1 VLSLASG
8 CGQRAGL
15 GHRKAC
21 DGDEVTPAILIGG
34 VLLALTLWL
43 SWRLPALLMVL
54 GLLTVAVRP
63 ELLLGGTIGQADWGL
78 PRTLL
83 VLALIVNALRY
94 GVRRQINWP
103 VAALILVLVLNLLLG
118 HLHPKLTPLLMLE
131 GLAVLALPFAFTSVM
146 PVPGARRSFALVIA
160 LLPLLS
166 AVVGA
171 LMQLSNPVPHWGFQS
186 TAEEPWR
193 LAGAAGHPE
202 PFAILAFAGFAVAL
216 HETTRAGRPY
226 AVALAVVNLVL
237 VILSGTRMAI
247 FATAV
252 LLVTYGAL
260 SADLR
265 EFLLRRRWLTG
276 AAAVMVALVAALYS
290 PFLYQRL
297 FEAGSSNFE
306 MSSRSDIWRFYLQ
319 EFRLSPLFGR
329 GLGAGYI
336 AGVDWLSGLQ
346 RTTPHNEYLHFLV
359 EGGAVGFGLCL
370 AAIGLWYRQ
379 LLQGVGANDRLFL
392 LALAPA
398 LAVYAFTVDLLIYW
412 AGLALYAYLG
422 MLPTRARAMA
432 PLPEVRRR
440 TEARERAEARS
451 PLDPP
456 TGERGA
462 GLPGP
467 NR

>member
-1 VLSLASG
+1 M
-8 CGQRAGL
+8 
-15 GHRKAC
+15 
-21 DGDEVTPAILIGG
+21 TPGILIGG
-34 VLLALTLWL
+34 VLLALILWL
-43 SWRLPALLMVL
+43 SWRLPPLLMIL

-83 VLALIVNALRY
+83 VLALIGNALRY

-146 PVPGARRSFALVIA
+146 PVPGARRSFGLVIG

-171 LMQLSNPVPHWGFQS
+171 LIQLGDPVPHWGFQS

-216 HETTRAGRPY
+216 HETTRPGRPY
-226 AVALAVVNLVL
+226 GGPLAVVNLVL

-265 EFLLRRRWLTG
+265 ELLLRRRWLAG
-276 AAAVMVALVAALYS
+276 AAAAVVALVVALYS
-290 PFLYQRL
+290 PFLYQRV
-297 FEAGSSNFE
+297 FEAGSSHFE
-306 MSSRSDIWRFYLQ
+306 MSSRSEIWRFYLQ

-329 GLGAGYI
+329 GLGAGYV
-336 AGVDWLSGLQ
+336 AGVGWLKGLW
-346 RTTPHNEYLHFLV
+346 RTTPHNVYLHFLV
-359 EGGAVGFGLCL
+359 EGGVVGFGLCL

-379 LLQGVGANDRLFL
+379 LLRGVGANDRLFL
-392 LALAPA
+392 LALGAA
-398 LAVYAFTVDLLIYW
+398 LTVYAFTVDLLIYW

-422 MLPTRARAMA
+422 MLPTRARAAA
-432 PLPEVRRR
+432 PSSDRRR
-440 TEARERAEARS
+440 RIKARGPSIA
-451 PLDPP
+451 PP
-456 TGERGA
+456 TADEGA

-467 NR
+467 NP